1 MDAPNATT
9 HLAQTASDT
18 AMAKFGTTA
27 LFSGGTTSIISGLT
41 MNAIGIVFGMVIGLL
56 GLVIQW
62 YYKHKLTR
70 TELLTLRERSQRE
83 AEAHQLMVER
93 AERERAEHQARM
105 GLY

>member
-1 MDAPNATT
+1 M
-9 HLAQTASDT
+9 QDT
-18 AMAKFGTTA
+18 AQHTA
-27 LFSGGTTSIISGLT
+27 EAIVASAASKGMYTGAGITLGGWWTSNEFLGL
-41 MNAIGIVFGMVIGLL
+41 AGLL
-56 GLVIQW
+56 IATLGFATNW

-70 TELLTLRERSQRE
+70 AELLTLRERSQRE